1 MAFRNGNTG
10 SANGGTI
17 RLVVVLVVI
26 AALVIGIFAFKRFS
40 ERNSLARQIADLS
53 PKGAP
58 PQGIDDLRKAIA
70 LYEKK
75 IEAHVQDAAQ
85 TGVYWKILGSRL
97 IDKKLYREA
106 LEALE
111 QAVRYYP
118 EDETVHYLIGLSS
131 GISAKSEYFSE
142 AEAASLFKTSEQ
154 AYLRAID
161 IDERYAK
168 ALYGLSV
175 LYVFELG
182 RPAEAV
188 PWLERFLDINKSDTD
203 AMFVLARAYYMIE
216 DYEAAAGLYDRI
228 ISLTKDPVKKAQAD
242 ANKQQVM
249 DRWYG

>member
-1 MAFRNGNTG
+1 MAYKKGTAG
-10 SANGGTI
+10 SGGTF
-17 RLVVVLVVI
+17 RSVI
-26 AALVIGIFAFKRFS
+26 ILVILAAGIIGVFVYKRFA

-53 PKGAP
+53 SRGAP
-58 PQGIDDLRKAIA
+58 PQGVDDLRKAIA

-97 IDKKLYREA
+97 IDKKLYGEA

-111 QAVRYYP
+111 QAARYYP
-118 EDETVHYLIGLSS
+118 EDEAVQYLIGLSA
-131 GISAKSEYFSE
+131 GITAKSEYFSE
-142 AEAASLFKTSEQ
+142 VEAASRFRTAEQ

-175 LYVFELG
+175 LYVFELD

-188 PWLERFLDINKSDTD
+188 PYLERFLDINKSDTD

-216 DYEAAAGLYDRI
+216 NYEEAVGLYDRI
-228 ISLTKDPVKKAQAD
+228 IGLTKDPVKKAQAD
-242 ANKQQVM
+242 ANKQQIM

>member
-1 MAFRNGNTG
+1 MAYKKEMSGSGRTFR
-10 SANGGTI
+10 S
-17 RLVVVLVVI
+17 VVVLVI
-26 AALVIGIFAFKRFS
+26 LAAGIIGVFVYKRFA

-53 PKGAP
+53 PRGAP

-97 IDKKLYREA
+97 IDKKLYGEA
-106 LEALE
+106 IEALE
-111 QAVRYYP
+111 QAARYYP
-118 EDETVHYLIGLSS
+118 EDEAVHYLIGLSA
-131 GISAKSEYFSE
+131 GITAKTEYFSE
-142 AEAASLFKTSEQ
+142 AEAASHFRIAEQ

-161 IDERYAK
+161 IDGRYAK

-175 LYVFELG
+175 LYVFELD
-182 RPAEAV
+182 RPTEAV
-188 PWLERFLDINKSDTD
+188 PYLERFLDINKSDTD

-216 DYEAAAGLYDRI
+216 NYEAAVGIYDRI
-228 ISLTKDPVKKAQAD
+228 IGLTKDPVKKAQAD